1 MVKGDKKNK
10 REYERKKAQEDE
22 AKASKRREDLE
33 IKKEKGKSNPIPSDH
48 GCQSKVENPP
58 LSNFKGVK
66 EDAAKMITEANQRF
80 IEAREE
86 EEQENSRWKRTI
98 TSNWT
103 RYEIESEEEN
113 EEEAE
118 MTGQDWDFAMSSGNR
133 AESHTKLKGEQ
144 DWDTT
149 GSTGLSTEFFSLDL
163 GGLESIIK
171 CIPLH
176 LQIALNQKE
185 IDPETLDMLNKT
197 AEQNIKILESGSD
210 RAEDL
215 TGKLLGLLSL
225 SQKAKNEK
233 EEEVEI
239 KTINTN
245 LEKTEFVAPRLKF
258 ERPLAET
265 VRPEAEIARPVA
277 EAARPVA
284 ETASPVGEAAPPQ
297 QQRQRRNRIKEKET
311 AEEVKECNLDSQ
323 VEEVSQPLEQ
333 RVRKRE
339 KKPEVMSQKSES
351 ISPKSETLNQKPE
364 SSLQKLDSAST
375 KPVINL
381 TSDEKAD
388 LEFLE
393 SLAEPLEPPVKEVG
407 SAGAGVVPVQI
418 LQEEKKD
425 LEDWLDDFLDEEV

>member
-58 LSNFKGVK
+58 PSNFKGVK
-66 EDAAKMITEANQRF
+66 EDAAKLITEANQRF

-225 SQKAKNEK
+225 SQKAKNER

-245 LEKTEFVAPRLKF
+245 LEKTEFVAPL
-258 ERPLAET
+258 
-265 VRPEAEIARPVA
+265 ARPVA

-311 AEEVKECNLDSQ
+311 AEEVKECNFSSQ

-339 KKPEVMSQKSES
+339 KRPEVMSQKPES

-364 SSLQKLDSAST
+364 SSLQKLDSASM

-393 SLAEPLEPPVKEVG
+393 SLTEPLEPPVKEVG

>member
-33 IKKEKGKSNPIPSDH
+33 IKKEKGKSNPIPSDQ

-58 LSNFKGVK
+58 PSNFKGVK
-66 EDAAKMITEANQRF
+66 EDAAKLITEANQRF

-103 RYEIESEEEN
+103 RYEIESEEGN

-225 SQKAKNEK
+225 SQKAKNER

-245 LEKTEFVAPRLKF
+245 LEKTEFVAPL
-258 ERPLAET
+258 
-265 VRPEAEIARPVA
+265 ARPVA

-311 AEEVKECNLDSQ
+311 AEEVKECNFSSQ

-339 KKPEVMSQKSES
+339 KRPEVMSQKSES

-393 SLAEPLEPPVKEVG
+393 SLTEPLKPPVKEVG

>member
-58 LSNFKGVK
+58 PSNFKGVK
-66 EDAAKMITEANQRF
+66 EDAAKLITEANQRF
-80 IEAREE
+80 IEAREK

-225 SQKAKNEK
+225 SQKAKNER

-245 LEKTEFVAPRLKF
+245 LEKTEFVAPL
-258 ERPLAET
+258 
-265 VRPEAEIARPVA
+265 ARPVA

-393 SLAEPLEPPVKEVG
+393 SLTEPLKPPVKEVG

>member
-66 EDAAKMITEANQRF
+66 EDAAKLITEANQRF

-245 LEKTEFVAPRLKF
+245 LEKTEFVAPL
-258 ERPLAET
+258 
-265 VRPEAEIARPVA
+265 ARPVA

-364 SSLQKLDSAST
+364 FSLQKLDSAST

-393 SLAEPLEPPVKEVG
+393 SLTEPLKPPVKEVG

>member
-48 GCQSKVENPP
+48 G
-58 LSNFKGVK
+58 VK
-66 EDAAKMITEANQRF
+66 EDAAKLITEANQRF

-103 RYEIESEEEN
+103 RYEIESEEGN

-225 SQKAKNEK
+225 SQKAKNER

-245 LEKTEFVAPRLKF
+245 LEKTEFVAPL
-258 ERPLAET
+258 
-265 VRPEAEIARPVA
+265 ARPVA

-311 AEEVKECNLDSQ
+311 AEEVKECNFSSQ

-339 KKPEVMSQKSES
+339 KRPEVMSQKPES

-393 SLAEPLEPPVKEVG
+393 SLTEPLEPPVKEVG

>member
-33 IKKEKGKSNPIPSDH
+33 IKKEKGKSNPIPSDQ

-58 LSNFKGVK
+58 PSNFKGVK
-66 EDAAKMITEANQRF
+66 EDAAKLITEANQRF

-103 RYEIESEEEN
+103 RYEIESEEGN

-118 MTGQDWDFAMSSGNR
+118 MTGQDWDFAMSSGNP

-225 SQKAKNEK
+225 SQKAKNER

-245 LEKTEFVAPRLKF
+245 LEKTEFVAPL
-258 ERPLAET
+258 
-265 VRPEAEIARPVA
+265 ARPVA

-393 SLAEPLEPPVKEVG
+393 SLTEPLEPPVKEVG

>member
-1 MVKGDKKNK
+1 
-10 REYERKKAQEDE
+10 
-22 AKASKRREDLE
+22 
-33 IKKEKGKSNPIPSDH
+33 
-48 GCQSKVENPP
+48 
-58 LSNFKGVK
+58 VK
-66 EDAAKMITEANQRF
+66 EDAAKLITDANQRF
-80 IEAREE
+80 FEAREE
-86 EEQENSRWKRTI
+86 EEQENSRWKRAI

-185 IDPETLDMLNKT
+185 IDSETLDMLNKT

-225 SQKAKNEK
+225 SQKAKNER

-245 LEKTEFVAPRLKF
+245 LEKTEFVAPL
-258 ERPLAET
+258 
-265 VRPEAEIARPVA
+265 ARPVA

-311 AEEVKECNLDSQ
+311 AEEVKECNFSSQ

-339 KKPEVMSQKSES
+339 KRPEVMSQKSES
-351 ISPKSETLNQKPE
+351 ISQKSETHNQKPE
-364 SSLQKLDSAST
+364 SSLQKLDSASM

-393 SLAEPLEPPVKEVG
+393 SLTEPLEPPVKEVG

>member
-66 EDAAKMITEANQRF
+66 EDAAKLITEANQRF

-103 RYEIESEEEN
+103 RYEIESEEGN

-245 LEKTEFVAPRLKF
+245 LEKTEFVAPL
-258 ERPLAET
+258 
-265 VRPEAEIARPVA
+265 ARPVA

-311 AEEVKECNLDSQ
+311 AEEVKECNFSSQ

-393 SLAEPLEPPVKEVG
+393 SLTEPLKPPVKEVG